1 MDINITIPDLDVVT
15 TFRIGANPGFIRDGS
30 PLAAEVRQGYQVAHM
45 TFVALGHSILF
56 HGIHL
61 PALILREVYTT
72 PMIIGNRLAFEI

>member
-1 MDINITIPDLDVVT
+1 
-15 TFRIGANPGFIRDGS
+15 
-30 PLAAEVRQGYQVAHM
+30 LAAEVRQGYQVAHM

-72 PMIIGNRLAFEI
+72 PMIIGNRRIAS